1 MGGNGLAR
9 AVDNDTVSSYLSLF
23 DRLFITEKLSGW
35 EPPMRAKAR
44 VRVKPKRCFADP
56 SLAAVLVGAMPT

>member
-9 AVDNDTVSSYLSLF
+9 TVDNDIVSSYLSLF

-35 EPPMRAKAR
+35 EPPMRAKSR
-44 VRVKPKRCFADP
+44 VRVKPKRYFADP
-56 SLAAVLVGAMPT
+56 SLAAVLVGATPT